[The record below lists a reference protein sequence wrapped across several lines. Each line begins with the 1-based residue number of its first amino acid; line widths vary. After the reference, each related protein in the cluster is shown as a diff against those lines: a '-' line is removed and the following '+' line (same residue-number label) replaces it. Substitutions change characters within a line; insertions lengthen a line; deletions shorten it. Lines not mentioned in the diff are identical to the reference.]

1 MKPLESYHL
10 FDPAVAEDP
19 FEFYAALRA
28 RAPVYRMPMGI
39 YIVSSH
45 ALCVAALRDP
55 EAFSSRFTAA
65 LGGAM
70 AAAVAAG
77 DASGVTVRATPP
89 VDTLLTNDPPSHTR
103 FRKLV
108 NRAFLP
114 RRVEQLTAEIRR
126 LAHELVDGFAGRGRI
141 ELVADFAV
149 PLPLTVIADQ
159 LGVPRAHLPAFKRW
173 SDASVGPLG
182 GLLSR
187 DEMVACA
194 KLVLELQ
201 DYLAERCEERRRAP
215 EDDLLSDL
223 VHARVDGEH
232 PLTTPE
238 AVSILQQLLVA
249 GNETTTHL
257 IAAAMQFLLQHPD
270 QLARLRTDRSLLP
283 NAVEEALRLETPVQG
298 MWRVTTRDVELGG
311 TTIPEGSFVM
321 LRYAAANRDEAVFV
335 DPDRFDVA
343 RPNARDHLGF
353 GMGIHYCVGAALARS
368 EAAIAI
374 ETLLDRL
381 PGLRLAPGNTFRHH
395 RSMLLRGLER
405 LDLEFDPA

>member
-1 MKPLESYHL
+1 MRPLESYDL

-45 ALCVAALRDP
+45 ALCVQALRDP
-55 EAFSSRFTAA
+55 EAFSSRFMAA

-70 AAAVAAG
+70 AAAVA
-77 DASGVTVRATPP
+77 SGEVGGLAARATPP
-89 VDTLLTNDPPSHTR
+89 ADTLLTNDPPSHSR

-114 RRVEQLTAEIRR
+114 RRVETLSASIRQ
-126 LAHELVDGFAGRGRI
+126 LAHELVDDFAARGRI
-141 ELVADFAV
+141 ELVRDFAV

-159 LGVPRAHLPAFKRW
+159 LGVPREHLPEFKRW

-187 DEMVACA
+187 EEMIECA
-194 KLVLELQ
+194 KLVVELQ
-201 DYLAERCEERRRAP
+201 AYLADRCDERRREP
-215 EDDLLSDL
+215 QDDLLSDL
-223 VHARVDGEH
+223 VHARVDGEQ

-257 IAAAMQFLLQHPD
+257 IAAGMHFLLRDPS
-270 QLARLRTDRSLLP
+270 QLEKLRADRSLLP

-298 MWRVTTRDVELGG
+298 MWRVTTRDVALGG
-311 TTIPEGSFVM
+311 ETIPKGSFVM
-321 LRYAAANRDEAVFV
+321 LRYAAANRDETVFR
-335 DPDRFDVA
+335 DPDRFDIA
-343 RPNARDHLGF
+343 RSNARDHLSF
-353 GMGIHYCVGAALARS
+353 GMGIHYCVGAALARE
-368 EAAIAI
+368 EAAIAFA
-374 ETLLDRL
+374 TLLDRL
-381 PGLRLAPGNTFRHH
+381 PGLRLAPGNDFRHQ

-405 LDLEFDPA
+405 LDLEFDA

>member
-1 MKPLESYHL
+1 VRPLESWNL

-19 FEFYAALRA
+19 WEFYAALRA

-39 YIVSSH
+39 WIVSTH
-45 ALCVAALRDP
+45 ALCVQALRDP
-55 EAFSSRFTAA
+55 EAFSSRFMAA
-65 LGGAM
+65 LGGAL
-70 AAAVAAG
+70 AAAVTSG
-77 DASGVTVRATPP
+77 DAGGLAARAAPP
-89 VDTLLTNDPPSHTR
+89 ADTLLTNDPPSHTR

-114 RRVEQLTAEIRR
+114 RRVEKLAASIRE
-126 LAHELVDGFAGRGRI
+126 LAHGLVDGFAARGRL
-141 ELVADFAV
+141 ELVREFAV

-159 LGVPRAHLPAFKRW
+159 LGVPRAHLPEFKRW

-187 DEMVACA
+187 EEMIECA
-194 KLVLELQ
+194 KLVVELQ

-215 EDDLLSDL
+215 QDDLLSDL
-223 VHARVDGEH
+223 VHAHADGEP

-249 GNETTTHL
+249 GNETTTNL
-257 IAAAMQFLLQHPD
+257 IAAAVQFLLRDPA
-270 QLARLRTDRSLLP
+270 QLARLRADRSLLP
-283 NAVEEALRLETPVQG
+283 NALEEALRLETPVQG
-298 MWRVTTRDVELGG
+298 MWRVTTRDVPLGG
-311 TTIPEGSFVM
+311 ETIPKGSFVM
-321 LRYAAANRDEAVFV
+321 LRYASANRDETVFP

-343 RPNARDHLGF
+343 RPNAREHLSF
-353 GMGIHYCVGAALARS
+353 GLGIHYCVGAALART
-368 EAAIAI
+368 EAAIAL

-381 PGLRLAPGNTFRHH
+381 PGLRLAPGNDFRHQ

-405 LDLEFDPA
+405 LELEFDA